1 MTKRHWTLGIAVNAC
16 LALAACG
23 GADGS
28 VSEPGG
34 TEADPIGSESA
45 ALAQSG
51 DLADPGGGSVAPT
64 VNVAEA
70 ASCTATSDGGKWCCV
85 PISTPPGLKCTYT
98 PPPPPPT
105 VLTAITAQS
114 GVLTVKKLQSN

>member
-1 MTKRHWTLGIAVNAC
+1 MTKRQWTLGIAVNAC
-16 LALAACG
+16 LAVAACG

-28 VSEPGG
+28 DL
-34 TEADPIGSESA
+34 DPIGSESA
-45 ALAQSG
+45 ALTQSG
-51 DLADPGGGSVAPT
+51 DLADPGSAPAAT
-64 VNVAEA
+64 TTNVAEA

-98 PPPPPPT
+98 APPPPPT

-114 GVLTVKKLQSN
+114 GLLVVKKLQPN